1 MPTPPK
7 SRRPSPHAPH
17 AAHAAPHA
25 ASGILAK
32 LVRREDLTGP
42 EARFLAEGLLGG
54 RISPAQA
61 GALVLALLAKGE
73 TVEEISPFAQALKE
87 SVKPVAPG
95 MPLLA
100 DLCGTGG
107 DAKGA
112 FDIWGAAAFVVAG
125 AGVPVAKLACDA
137 GATRGGGDMLSALGV
152 PCLPTPR
159 AALEAVSE
167 TGLAFVAPP
176 WENPALARAVALRRD
191 LGISTF
197 LDLLPVLVHPIAVT
211 HRVIGTTNPRHL
223 DPVARAAGELGHQ
236 RILVLHGLGLDTA
249 TLEGETRCYEAAD
262 RSVRG
267 LKIDPL
273 ALGFSYASSASL
285 KGGTPAENARLIER
299 ILLDEERSAKR
310 DAVILNAAVVLW
322 ETGKARFLGEA
333 VQVALSSL
341 ATGKAHARLR
351 ALREYLKSR

>member
-7 SRRPSPHAPH
+7 SRRPVPHAPH
-17 AAHAAPHA
+17 AVQAAPPA
-25 ASGILAK
+25 ASDVLAK

-42 EARFLAEGLLGG
+42 EARFLADGLLAG
-54 RISPAQA
+54 RIPPAQT

-73 TVEEISPFAQALKE
+73 TVEEISPFAHALKE
-87 SVKPVAPG
+87 ALKPVPPG
-95 MPLLA
+95 IPLLA
-100 DLCGTGG
+100 DLCGVGET
-107 DAKGA
+107 KGT
-112 FDIWGAAAFVVAG
+112 FDIWAAAAFVVAG
-125 AGVPVAKLACDA
+125 AGVPVAKLARDG
-137 GATRGGGDMLSALGV
+137 GAARGTGDPLAALGT
-152 PCLPTPR
+152 PCLPSPR

-167 TGLAFVAPP
+167 TGLAFVAPA
-176 WENPALARAVALRRD
+176 WENPALARVVSLRRE
-191 LGISTF
+191 LGIPTF

-211 HRVIGTTNPRHL
+211 HRVIGTANPRHL

-236 RILVLHGLGLDTA
+236 RVLVLHGLGLDTA

-262 RSVRG
+262 RAVRG

-299 ILLDEERSAKR
+299 ILLDEERSSKR
-310 DAVILNAAVVLW
+310 DVVILNAAVAIW

-333 VQVALSSL
+333 VQMALSSL
-341 ATGKAHARLR
+341 ATGKAHAKLR